1 MYHCRLAESQCRS
14 LAIAPVP
21 RYDSYRPTARFG
33 NLVLISQNVEL
44 QKPGKLVLEKDT
56 RESAERWFIVTVHGI
71 AVDEQMIV

>member
-1 MYHCRLAESQCRS
+1 
-14 LAIAPVP
+14 
-21 RYDSYRPTARFG
+21 
-33 NLVLISQNVEL
+33 VLISQNVEL